1 MCLDSS
7 GQARILGSLRSLNR
21 HRAKEHPEERR
32 KATGKRS
39 KGNQSSSVSDGLPKA
54 GAGFLRGISSESVSS
69 SNFGLLTEAA
79 ELLTRLR
86 SAALA
91 TSSESYW
98 RELLRR
104 TADASEWLLRL
115 TTQPS
120 SQPNPTELASLVIPS
135 VAAATFLEQWAE
147 TSPADFTPIAAK
159 TAISLKQIAVAAMN
173 TLTRQA
179 ESPAAASCIQ
189 SADWSTRS

>member
-1 MCLDSS
+1 MYSTHCYYFKWTKEKWFIYINKLLSTNNIEQVFKCDLCLDSS

-39 KGNQSSSVSDGLPKA
+39 KGNQSSSVSDGLPIA

-135 VAAATFLEQWAE
+135 VAAATFLEQWA
-147 TSPADFTPIAAK
+147 
-159 TAISLKQIAVAAMN
+159 
-173 TLTRQA
+173 
-179 ESPAAASCIQ
+179 
-189 SADWSTRS
+189 